1 MLSEKQLAANRANA
15 QKSTGPAT
23 EAGKQRSRLNAT
35 RHGLTGQTV
44 VMPHEDMEAFNNFTA
59 AIVASL
65 QAVGALETQLAQSY
79 AGFQWR
85 INRAAA
91 LEETMFTLGI
101 MEEIAENLNI
111 EHPEAHN
118 ATSNAKTFRADAKE
132 FDKLSMYSQRLVNQA
147 GKVLKQLTQLQAE
160 RRQREKSE
168 MAEALAIYKA
178 HRAQNA
184 TFDPQ
189 ANGFALTIDK
199 IKAHIHRQ
207 NLSNP
212 SYIADKLDLARASTV
227 PMPPAAAAIE

>member
-1 MLSEKQLAANRANA
+1 MLSDKQLAANRANA

-23 EAGKQRSRLNAT
+23 AAGKQRSRLNAT

-44 VMPHEDMEAFNNFTA
+44 VMPHEDMEAFNNMTA

-65 QAVGALETQLAQSY
+65 QAVGALECQLAQSY

-118 ATSNAKTFRADAKE
+118 ATSNAKTFRSDAKE

-147 GKVLKQLTQLQAE
+147 GKVLQQLKNLQAE
-160 RRQREKSE
+160 RRRQEQTELK
-168 MAEALAIYKA
+168 EAIVIYKA
-178 HRAQNA
+178 HRMQNA
-184 TFDPQ
+184 TFDPK
-189 ANGFALTIDK
+189 ANGFDLTIGQ
-199 IKAHIHRQ
+199 IKAAIHRQ
-207 NLSNP
+207 NLTNP
-212 SYIADKLDLARASTV
+212 GYIAEMVDRDRTK
-227 PMPPAAAAIE
+227 AA